1 MPNTEKYL
9 RLLLRIIGASA
20 ILAIVA
26 VIMPH
31 SWLVYW
37 VELAEPGTPVRVLIP
52 YFARLLSAYYVL
64 LGVLLVFFAS
74 DIRRYAP
81 AIRTVAIWCL
91 LTGAA
96 FVTYLVVVLPWSQ
109 WTGFVWF
116 VFSDATFGVVFAV
129 ATLVLGRRVSAE

>member
-1 MPNTEKYL
+1 MRNTEKYL
-9 RLLLRIIGASA
+9 RLLLRIVGASA

-37 VELAEPGTPVRVLIP
+37 VNLVEPGTSVRVLIP
-52 YFARLLSAYYVL
+52 YLARLLSAYYVL

-74 DIRRYAP
+74 DVRRYAL
-81 AIRTVAIWCL
+81 AIRTVAIWYL
-91 LTGAA
+91 LTGGA
-96 FVTYLVVVLPWSQ
+96 FIIYLVAALPWSQ

-116 VFSDATFGVVFAV
+116 ILSDAIFGVVFAV
-129 ATLVLGRRVSAE
+129 AMLILERRVSAE

>member
-1 MPNTEKYL
+1 MRNTEKYL
-9 RLLLRIIGASA
+9 RLLLRIVGASA

-37 VELAEPGTPVRVLIP
+37 VNLAEPGTSVRVLIP
-52 YFARLLSAYYVL
+52 YLARLLSAYYVL
-64 LGVLLVFFAS
+64 LGVLLIFFAS
-74 DIRRYAP
+74 DVRRYAL

-91 LTGAA
+91 LTGGA
-96 FVTYLVVVLPWSQ
+96 FIIYLVAALPWSQ

-116 VFSDATFGVVFAV
+116 ILIDAIFGVVFAV
-129 ATLVLGRRVSAE
+129 VMLILERRVSAE